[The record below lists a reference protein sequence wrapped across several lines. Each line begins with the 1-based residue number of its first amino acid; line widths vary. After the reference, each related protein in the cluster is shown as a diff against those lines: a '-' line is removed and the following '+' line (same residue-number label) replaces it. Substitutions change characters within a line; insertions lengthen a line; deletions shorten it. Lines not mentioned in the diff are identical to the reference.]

1 MKPTGIVGI
10 VVAITVGLL
19 LIGYLLPLGFTAYHS
34 ESKTTSTT
42 LTTTGGITAI
52 GTEGISINLTAVNA
66 SANATFALYDQGA
79 LVDTQLI
86 NLSETGTFVA
96 TGGSI
101 TVIPTAITANS
112 ATIDVAIPT
121 DLRWDDGE
129 VAMFGVIG
137 ILVLMGIMLAFIR
150 LAKDAFDYEI

>member
-1 MKPTGIVGI
+1 MEPKSIVGI
-10 VVAITVGLL
+10 VVAITVALL
-19 LIGYLLPLGFTAYHS
+19 LVGYLLPVGLTAYHS
-34 ESKTTSTT
+34 DSRTTSAT

-86 NLSETGTFVA
+86 NLSATGTFVA

-101 TVIPTAITANS
+101 TVTPTAITANS

-121 DLRWDDGE
+121 DFRWDDGE
-129 VAMFGVIG
+129 VAMFGVLG
-137 ILVLMGIMLAFIR
+137 ILVLIGLLLAFIR
-150 LAKDAFDYEI
+150 IATDAFD